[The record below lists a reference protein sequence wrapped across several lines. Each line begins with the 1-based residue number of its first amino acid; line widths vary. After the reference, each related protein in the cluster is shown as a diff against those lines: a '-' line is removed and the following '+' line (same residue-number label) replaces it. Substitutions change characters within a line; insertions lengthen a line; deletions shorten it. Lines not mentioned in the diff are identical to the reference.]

1 MSKWMQMSRVAE
13 GNGLC
18 RHTYLIEA
26 FASLLVLAPQAVG
39 AAQVEEHHGPSW
51 GHATGVKHR
60 RLLAWFAQTHKT
72 QKPILK
78 KCIKLLLKL
87 GISSAGMVALR
98 GYMATDQHRLTRLNG
113 LVSFVRSWE
122 NRYHINDEIT
132 LQGFRSSG
140 LRDLPWSCSLVSTPI
155 DTSLTFS
162 GLRWA
167 IASEILSNE
176 MSASAA

>member
-1 MSKWMQMSRVAE
+1 MQMSRVAE

-26 FASLLVLAPQAVG
+26 FASLLVLTPQAVG

-72 QKPILK
+72 KDNFK
-78 KCIKLLLKL
+78 KCIKLLLKQ
-87 GISSAGMVALR
+87 GIRLNSEGMVALR

-122 NRYHINDEIT
+122 NRYHVNDEIK
-132 LQGFRSSG
+132 LRGFRSSG
-140 LRDLPWSCSLVSTPI
+140 LRDSPWSCSLVSTPI

-176 MSASAA
+176 ISASAA